1 MAQTDFDFLFGDWSV
16 RNRRLA
22 EILADSDDWYEFA
35 ATCSARPLWGGL
47 GNTDE
52 FVAPETP
59 VGPVLG
65 GAVRLLDPKTG
76 LWRIY
81 WASAATGELG
91 TPVIGG
97 FDGGV
102 GTFYGHEV
110 YRDCAVFVRYTWDS
124 IEADRCRWQQAFSA
138 DAGAS
143 WETNWTMEFSRAVP
157 A

>member
-1 MAQTDFDFLFGDWSV
+1 MARTDFDFLFGDWSV

-22 EILADSDDWYEFA
+22 VILAGSDDWYAFD
-35 ATCSARPLWGGL
+35 ATASARPLWGGL

-52 FVAPETP
+52 FVALETP
-59 VGPVLG
+59 VGPVQG

-76 LWRIY
+76 LWRIS
-81 WASAATGELG
+81 WASAATGEIG
-91 TPVIGG
+91 APVVGG
-97 FDGGV
+97 FEAGV

-110 YRDCAVFVRYTWDS
+110 YRDRGVFVRYTWDS
-124 IEADRCRWQQAFSA
+124 IEADSCRWHQAFSA

-143 WETNWTMEFSRAVP
+143 WETNWVMEFSLWVP